1 MNNDIKKEF
10 LLKECYSGR
19 TVFLEPIDN
28 FLERKF
34 TINKIIY
41 PSFLKDK
48 DVYIRFDDFSD
59 DFDQFYLHEIVIK
72 LDEIKNIDFIPVCD
86 TNNKIQKF
94 RLFLDKNLYYSYLIS
109 KKEKELKNLKNK
121 LINNQ

>member
-10 LLKECYSGR
+10 LQKECYIGR

-34 TINKIIY
+34 TINKIPY
-41 PSFLKDK
+41 LGDY
-48 DVYIRFDDFSD
+48 VYIRFDDFSD
-59 DFDQFYLHEIVIK
+59 DFDQFYLHEIEIK

-86 TNNKIQKF
+86 INNKIQKF

-109 KKEKELKNLKNK
+109 KKEKELENLKNK
-121 LINNQ
+121 LLTINN

>member
-1 MNNDIKKEF
+1 MSNDIKKEF

-34 TINKIIY
+34 IINKIIY

-72 LDEIKNIDFIPVCD
+72 LDEIKSF
-86 TNNKIQKF
+86 
-94 RLFLDKNLYYSYLIS
+94 S
-109 KKEKELKNLKNK
+109 
-121 LINNQ
+121 

>member
-1 MNNDIKKEF
+1 MSNDIKKEF

-41 PSFLKDK
+41 PSFLKNR
-48 DVYIRFDDFSD
+48 DVFIRFDDFSD
-59 DFDQFYLHEIVIK
+59 DFDQFYLHEIRIK

-109 KKEKELKNLKNK
+109 KKEKELENLKNK
-121 LINNQ
+121 LVNNQ

>member
-1 MNNDIKKEF
+1 MSKNF
-10 LLKECYSGR
+10 LKECYSGR

-34 TINKIIY
+34 TINKILS
-41 PSFLKDK
+41 PSFCKNF
-48 DVYIRFDDFSD
+48 VYIRFDDFSD
-59 DFDQFYLHEIVIK
+59 DFDQFYLHEIEIK
-72 LDEIKNIDFIPVCD
+72 LDEIKNNDFIPVCD
-86 TNNKIQKF
+86 ISNKIQKF

-109 KKEKELKNLKNK
+109 QKEKELENLKNK

>member
-1 MNNDIKKEF
+1 MNENILKEF
-10 LLKECYSGR
+10 YIGR
-19 TVFLEPIDN
+19 TVFLDPIDN

-34 TINKIIY
+34 TINKIPLKY
-41 PSFLKDK
+41 LKDY
-48 DVYIRFDDFSD
+48 VHIRFDDFSD

-109 KKEKELKNLKNK
+109 KKEKELENLKTK
-121 LINNQ
+121 LSTINN